1 MKRARTSTPRDH
13 EALRFLLEVTQFLAY
28 AALVAAETE

>member
-1 MKRARTSTPRDH
+1 MKRASTATERDL
-13 EALRFLLEVTQFLAY
+13 ANLRMLLEVTQFLAY

>member
-1 MKRARTSTPRDH
+1 MKRASTATERDR
-13 EALRFLLEVTQFLAY
+13 EALRMLLEVSQFIAY